1 MNIFRIKQLSQYIH
15 SESRNYE
22 NYMKDLKTIR
32 EKDSNKVERHIGD
45 SWRFMFDCVI
55 IPFILIVNLLCS
67 N

>member
-32 EKDSNKVERHIGD
+32 EKDSNEVERVSEIAGD
-45 SWRFMFDCVI
+45 LC
-55 IPFILIVNLLCS
+55 LIV
-67 N
+67 